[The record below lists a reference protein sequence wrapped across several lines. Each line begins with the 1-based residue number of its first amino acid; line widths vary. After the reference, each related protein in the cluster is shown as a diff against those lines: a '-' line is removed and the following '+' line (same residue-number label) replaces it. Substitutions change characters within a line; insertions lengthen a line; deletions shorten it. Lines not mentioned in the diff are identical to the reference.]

1 MQVLR
6 RADHVEMRWKNGAGT
21 SLEIASGGAT
31 GQPFDWRLS
40 IAHIEASGGFSNYD
54 GYDRVTALVEGA
66 GFTLR
71 CAGAIELQF
80 TRIGQCHSYPGA
92 VPYSCELHAGP
103 CRDLNLIARHGMG
116 ASMVVVQVDAAGMA
130 VQGAP
135 ATCCVLPLA
144 GRVVVSAAEASA
156 SLDAWDAVLLAAG
169 EGARLSVDGAAGNT
183 LVALVRIPT

>member
-1 MQVLR
+1 MVEVAVIGAAGYAGIEAVRLVLGHPR
-6 RADHVEMRWKNGAGT
+6 LSLTMATSAADFGKPLT
-21 SLEIASGGAT
+21 SVYPGLHGAT
-31 GQPFDWRLS
+31 EL
-40 IAHIEASGGFSNYD
+40 A
-54 GYDRVTALVEGA
+54 
-66 GFTLR
+66 FTKP
-71 CAGAIELQF
+71 GDF
-80 TRIGQCHSYPGA
+80 HSYAGS
-92 VPYSCELHAGP
+92 VPYWCELHAGP
-103 CRDLNLIARHGMG
+103 CRDLNLIARHVMG